1 MTPTSSK
8 AEAIF
13 FQFLERLATNFPVAC
28 ASDEFYY
35 FPQIRLEKSPWE
47 QWDCFSATTIDQLG
61 QQLARWEREL
71 APAVGAQSTRQLAL
85 DLALFQKV
93 AQTLREQLTEVRA
106 WERQPTFYLT
116 LVGIGLAEAMAATD
130 SAAAKQRAQGLPD
143 FLDQASHN
151 LKNVPQLFRDLG
163 LAMVAD
169 TRAYLESL
177 TPAIPEICRALSALD
192 HFEATLRNL
201 TVTNDFRLDQP
212 LLERIVRSHLNCEM
226 TLAEADDLLDREIAE
241 MIQILEAEAA
251 KLLPTPPT
259 ALRPKRPDWQEA
271 IALIPL
277 PRVGPDGWI
286 GLYRRQVDHL
296 AQHCVH
302 QGWLPQP
309 LVAACPVR
317 VTAVPQFLSAIR
329 TASSYSVVAQH
340 PPIGGSFYILG
351 GDGSHE
357 ISPENQRELPMLS
370 AHETYP
376 GHHLLDT
383 SRWRMTNRFRR
394 CIEQPIFYEGW
405 ACFAEE
411 LMWHTGYF
419 ATPADRLLLA
429 KRRLWR
435 AIRGK
440 IDLGLQTGALNL
452 STAAQYLQTTG
463 ISQQHAVAV
472 VQKYPLQPA
481 YQLCYTIG
489 LRRFI
494 DLFETFGQRNL
505 NRFVQT
511 VMENGEINFL
521 DLQQLLQD
529 ALPPSRQGATPREGG
544 DRA

>member
-13 FQFLERLATNFPVAC
+13 FQFLERLATDFPIAC

-35 FPQIRLEKSPWE
+35 FPQIRLEKSPWQ
-47 QWDCFSATTIDQLG
+47 QWDCFSATTINQLD
-61 QQLARWEREL
+61 QQLATWEREL
-71 APAVGAQSTRQLAL
+71 APPFAAQATGQLSM

-116 LVGIGLAEAMAATD
+116 LVGIGLAEAMAAND
-130 SAAAKQRAQGLPD
+130 IAAAHQRAKGLPD
-143 FLDQASHN
+143 FLDQACHN
-151 LKNVPQLFRDLG
+151 LKHVPGLFRDLG

-177 TPAIPEICRALSALD
+177 TPAIPEIGRSISALD
-192 HFEATLRNL
+192 HFETTLRNL
-201 TVTNDFRLDQP
+201 TVANNFRLDPQ
-212 LLERIVRSHLNCEM
+212 LLERIVRLHLNCGM
-226 TLAEADDLLDREIAE
+226 SLAEADDLLDREIAE
-241 MIQILEAEAA
+241 MNQILEAEAT
-251 KLLPTPPT
+251 KLLPSPAAAP
-259 ALRPKRPDWQEA
+259 RPQRPDWREA
-271 IALIPL
+271 IALMPL

-286 GLYRRQVDHL
+286 GLYRQQVDHL
-296 AQHCVH
+296 AQHCV
-302 QGWLPQP
+302 QQDWLSEQM
-309 LVAACPVR
+309 VAACPVR
-317 VTAVPQFLSAIR
+317 VIPVPQFLSAIR

-340 PPIGGSFYILG
+340 PPIGGTFYILG
-351 GDGSHE
+351 GNGAHE

-383 SRWRMTNRFRR
+383 YRWRMTNRFRR
-394 CIEQPIFYEGW
+394 SIEQPIFYEGW

-411 LMWHTGYF
+411 LMWHTSYF
-419 ATPADRLLLA
+419 ATPAERLLLA

-452 STAAQYLQTTG
+452 SAAAQYLQATG
-463 ISQQHAVAV
+463 IPQQHAVAV

-511 VMENGEINFL
+511 VLENGEINFL
-521 DLQQLLQD
+521 DLEQLLHD
-529 ALPPSRQGATPREGG
+529 ALPPSCQGAPPREGG